1 MSSCCMSGV
10 RAYTHAMPLAAFA
23 RRSLPSPVSTAL
35 SIALESMQ
43 EAPVILSWV
52 QAFPEKQAVH
62 VSLPCAIVSP
72 QGRSLR
78 RRLLGMGCTVSTR
91 LHV

>member
-1 MSSCCMSGV
+1 
-10 RAYTHAMPLAAFA
+10 MPLAAFA
-23 RRSLPSPVSTAL
+23 RRSLPSSAAPTAL
-35 SIALESMQ
+35 SIALESLS

-52 QAFPEKQAVH
+52 QAFPVKQAIH
-62 VSLPCAIVSP
+62 ISLPCATVSP

-91 LHV
+91 HHV